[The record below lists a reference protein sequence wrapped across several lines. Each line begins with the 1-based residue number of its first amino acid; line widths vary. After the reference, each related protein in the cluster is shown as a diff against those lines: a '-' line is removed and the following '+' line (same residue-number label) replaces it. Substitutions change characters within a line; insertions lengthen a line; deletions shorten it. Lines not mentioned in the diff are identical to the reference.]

1 MIFRMSRMCDFEV
14 NLLLIFAYET
24 NQGVTLLVFPAR
36 ITAGKRSFPTWGIY
50 LQYSNFA
57 FFFQQRSTQ
66 KTQWFIPFW
75 KQKTIQKNFQSAH
88 IKACESQSF
97 AKHRDHQNIGQH
109 CRVRTWPLRKIDHNF
124 IFSAPSPRS
133 IQINQPPIQ
142 PRFYHAFITQL
153 VPTMWGN
160 KFQVLCR
167 YQGL

>member
-1 MIFRMSRMCDFEV
+1 MCDFEV

-57 FFFQQRSTQ
+57 FFSS
-66 KTQWFIPFW
+66 KGPHE
-75 KQKTIQKNFQSAH
+75 KPNDSY
-88 IKACESQSF
+88 IKACESQSL

-124 IFSAPSPRS
+124 IFSTPS
-133 IQINQPPIQ
+133 
-142 PRFYHAFITQL
+142 
-153 VPTMWGN
+153 
-160 KFQVLCR
+160 
-167 YQGL
+167 QGP